1 MGEMLLELEN
11 LKLEAVLY
19 ALSDPVRL
27 YIVRNLAQRGEL
39 ACYAAVAGLEIAKS
53 TQSHHYRILR
63 EAGLIAQR
71 KEGVCFI
78 SSLRRTEVDAKFP
91 GLLDVI
97 LKNCLEV
104 SAPAKSRVK
113 KTLTTRHLMRPP
125 LPQLRDYRIAGYFR
139 ISSSFLTMVLSP

>member
-1 MGEMLLELEN
+1 MGDEQLLETET
-11 LKLEAVLY
+11 LKLESVLY

-39 ACYAAVAGLEIAKS
+39 ACFAAVAGLDIAKS

-78 SSLRRTEVDAKFP
+78 SSLRKDEVNAKFP
-91 GLLDVI
+91 GLLDAI
-97 LKNCLEV
+97 LKNCASISLPPR
-104 SAPAKSRVK
+104 SA
-113 KTLTTRHLMRPP
+113 
-125 LPQLRDYRIAGYFR
+125 
-139 ISSSFLTMVLSP
+139 